1 MPARYSL
8 TGADQSRIKCA
19 PPLREMADELQTER
33 PPADEL
39 QPDSPRTEKL
49 QTERKTRVLLTEE
62 EKVKRRAETQQKYYL
77 ANKEALR
84 PQRQA
89 AGRRH
94 YQLHKEELNRYATER
109 RRQER
114 ELLKAAKASLVEGRP
129 LIELVPDC
137 YKRLAMG

>member
-1 MPARYSL
+1 M
-8 TGADQSRIKCA
+8 
-19 PPLREMADELQTER
+19 
-33 PPADEL
+33 
-39 QPDSPRTEKL
+39 
-49 QTERKTRVLLTEE
+49 LLTEE
-62 EKVKRRAETQQKYYL
+62 EKVKRRAETQRRYYL

-89 AGRRH
+89 AARKR
-94 YQLHKEELNRYATER
+94 YQLHKEELNRYATGR

-137 YKRLAMG
+137 YKHLAVG

>member
-1 MPARYSL
+1 MAYSL
-8 TGADQSRIKCA
+8 TTDHLAAHQVRTTA
-19 PPLREMADELQTER
+19 TEMACSQDGER

-39 QPDSPRTEKL
+39 Q
-49 QTERKTRVLLTEE
+49 TERKPRVLLTEE
-62 EKVKRRAETQQKYYL
+62 EKVKRRSETQHRYYL

-89 AGRRH
+89 AARKR

-109 RRQER
+109 RRRER
-114 ELLKAAKASLVEGRP
+114 ELLRAAKASLAEGRP

-137 YKRLAMG
+137 YKHLAEG